1 MGALDPLGLG
11 QGWFPSIS
19 VDSPRFSHPYMLTNN
34 AHFRVNSRANRR
46 RCRRHMLGCLCR
58 VVETLFRSIREGAR
72 STTQYHHRH
81 HRHAVTLN
89 FWLVCHWTFT
99 LCRRREVV
107 FFWWIVKFIGKGRK
121 SLKRSSFFSS
131 LSAFIKPDYIYFF
144 PPSNVE
150 EEIVPPSRR
159 MHARICVALC
169 FTLGTGL
176 IVEKILF

>member
-1 MGALDPLGLG
+1 
-11 QGWFPSIS
+11 
-19 VDSPRFSHPYMLTNN
+19 MLTNN
-34 AHFRVNSRANRR
+34 AHFRVNSRANRHIVVVVTNSAVCVVSSR
-46 RCRRHMLGCLCR
+46 RFFGAFGR
-58 VVETLFRSIREGAR
+58 GAR

-81 HRHAVTLN
+81 HRHAVMLN

-107 FFWWIVKFIGKGRK
+107 FWWIVKFIGKGRK

-131 LSAFIKPDYIYFF
+131 LSAFIKPDYTYFF
-144 PPSNVE
+144 LPSNVE

-159 MHARICVALC
+159 MHAHICVALC
-169 FTLGTGL
+169 LTLGTGL